1 MRGELEDLCVGK
13 AWWDERA
20 EGLSVRVAMLEESE
34 AGRVR
39 RGRGGAGGDGDGEE
53 IGG

>member
-34 AGRVR
+34 ASAARAR
-39 RGRGGAGGDGDGEE
+39 RSRRRW
-53 IGG
+53 